1 MTSPATS
8 DSRLGSTAVL
18 DFGVEGMTCA
28 SCASRIERVLSRQ
41 PGVEAAAVNLANRS
55 ATVRVSG
62 PVEPETLEEA
72 VRKIGYDMSLR
83 RPDESSRPLADA
95 YDDEARRLWRRFW
108 VAAALSAPLMA
119 LAMLGPDAM
128 WNELVQFLLATPVVL
143 WVGWPFHAVAGKQL
157 LRATTSMDTLISMGS
172 LVAYGYSIW
181 TLFTPAMPYFE
192 TAAMIVTLITLGR
205 ALEARAKGRAT
216 DAIQRLAELG
226 AREARILVDGKARMI
241 DVDELVPGDVM
252 VVLPGETI
260 PTDGVIVQGRT
271 SVDESMLTGESKP
284 VDRGPG
290 DEVFGATVNQHGR
303 ITVRATKVG
312 ADTALAQMVRLVE
325 EAQANKA
332 PIQRLADRI
341 SAVFVPTVIGVA
353 VVTAGVWL
361 ALGYDVTTAM
371 RAAVA
376 VLIIACPCAL
386 GLATPTAVMV
396 GSGRGAELG
405 ILFKN
410 PEVFE
415 RAHTVDMVM
424 FDKTGTLTTGVMTLT
439 DVFTDEDPADFLLRV
454 ASVEAASGHP
464 IGRAVADGAEERGLT
479 LLTPESV
486 ESLAGMGVIGEVSG
500 TRVVVG
506 KEKLVVDQG
515 LSVPG
520 RWSELLEELEEA
532 GKTAF
537 LAGWDGEVRGVIAVS
552 DMLRPESR
560 AAVEELRRRSVDTA
574 LITGDNDRTARRIA
588 ETVAISHV
596 LSEVLPGDKAAEVRR
611 FQEQGKKVAFVGD
624 GVNDAPALTTADLG
638 IAVASGTDVAREAG
652 GVVLMSSN
660 PGLVPVALDLA
671 AATFRVIRQNLFW
684 AFGYNVAAIPLAA
697 LGYLDPMIA
706 AAAMAF
712 SSVSVVTNSLRLR
725 RFSPPQL
732 KTLLG
737 RSDED
742 TE

>member
-1 MTSPATS
+1 M
-8 DSRLGSTAVL
+8 L
-18 DFGVEGMTCA
+18 DFAVEGMTCA

-41 PGVEAAAVNLANRS
+41 PGVEAASVNLASRS
-55 ATVRVSG
+55 ATVRVKEA
-62 PVEPETLEEA
+62 VEPELLEEA

-83 RPDESSRPLADA
+83 RPEEPSRGLADS
-95 YDDEARRLWRRFW
+95 YDEEARRQWRRFW

-119 LAMLGPDAM
+119 LAMLGPEAM
-128 WNELVQFLLATPVVL
+128 WNEFVQFLLATPVVL
-143 WVGWPFHAVAGKQL
+143 WVGWPFHKVAGKQL
-157 LRATTSMDTLISMGS
+157 LRGTASMDTLISMGS
-172 LVAYGYSIW
+172 LVAYGYSIG
-181 TLFTPAMPYFE
+181 TLFSPAMPYFE
-192 TAAMIVTLITLGR
+192 VAATIVTLITLGR
-205 ALEARAKGRAT
+205 ALEARAKGQAT
-216 DAIQRLAELG
+216 SAIQRLAELG
-226 AREARILVDGKARMI
+226 AREARILVDGVARMVEVE
-241 DVDELVPGDVM
+241 DLVPGDVM

-260 PTDGVIVQGRT
+260 PTDGLILEGRT

-290 DEVFGATVNQHGR
+290 DEVFGATINQHGR
-303 ITVRATKVG
+303 VTIRATKVG
-312 ADTALAQMVRLVE
+312 SDTALAQMIRLVE

-332 PIQRLADRI
+332 PIQRLADRV
-341 SAVFVPTVIGVA
+341 SAVFVPTVIVIA
-353 VVTAGVWL
+353 AVTAAVWL
-361 ALGYDVTTAM
+361 SLGYDVTVAM

-386 GLATPTAVMV
+386 GLATPTAIMV
-396 GSGRGAELG
+396 GSGRGAEIG

-439 DVFTDEDPADFLLRV
+439 DVVADEDVDEFLLRV

-464 IGRAVADGAEERGLT
+464 IGRAVADGAEARGLT
-479 LLTPESV
+479 LVPPESV
-486 ESLAGMGVIGEVSG
+486 ESMAGMGVIGVVDG
-500 TRVVVG
+500 TQVVVG
-506 KEKLVVDQG
+506 KEKLVVDHG
-515 LSVPG
+515 LSLSG
-520 RWSELLEELEEA
+520 RWTDLLEALEDE

-552 DMLRPESR
+552 DVLRPESGV
-560 AAVEELRRRSVDTA
+560 AIEELRRRSVDTA
-574 LITGDNDRTARRIA
+574 LITGDNERTARRIA
-588 ETVAISHV
+588 EAVGISHV

-611 FQEQGKKVAFVGD
+611 FQEKGRQVAFVGD

-660 PGLVPVALDLA
+660 PALVPAALDLA

-684 AFGYNVAAIPLAA
+684 AFAYNVAAIPLAA

-712 SSVSVVTNSLRLR
+712 SSVSVVGNSLRLR
-725 RFSPPQL
+725 RFSPPGL
-732 KTLLG
+732 TTLPG
-737 RSDED
+737 RSGED